1 MAVNRTRRNMQDG
14 SNQMNRNMNG
24 NMNGRD
30 VNGSALKGELPEQI
44 RALSFVK
51 EELELYLDTHPGC
64 HTALDYY
71 HQTMRELKRL
81 TEEYENTVG
90 PLSTAGVVS
99 TDYWTWVGGPWPW
112 QTAGDFMRGGNK

>member
-1 MAVNRTRRNMQDG
+1 MNKARNTAPG
-14 SNQMNRNMNG
+14 NINPMNR

-30 VNGSALKGELPEQI
+30 VNGSALKGDLPEQI
-44 RALSFVK
+44 RALTFVK

-81 TEEYENTVG
+81 TEEYENTIG
-90 PLSTAGVVS
+90 PLSTAGVKS